1 MRADVLRMDEL
12 SNQAKFLYHNNLKTI
27 DDLMNY
33 KDDIKFKINQ
43 LLDQRERLWA
53 RRKLS
58 KDENTRLSI
67 TEEISSLND
76 KLIKYRKKVETC
88 EDIEKRLPKIDS
100 NLEELDKNEEL
111 ERDTKANKK
120 VRNKKGKE

>member
-1 MRADVLRMDEL
+1 M
-12 SNQAKFLYHNNLKTI
+12 
-27 DDLMNY
+27 
-33 KDDIKFKINQ
+33 
-43 LLDQRERLWA
+43 
-53 RRKLS
+53 
-58 KDENTRLSI
+58 
-67 TEEISSLND
+67 
-76 KLIKYRKKVETC
+76 ETC